1 MKIFAPQSLAIVA
14 MLIGAAAAAA
24 GNSAEVPEIAAIR
37 SATPE
42 TRAAAVA
49 TLWSAVAKRGTP
61 LLQLLPEQPGRMRAT
76 FVWQQPETE
85 NEPNVALIASFAPGG
100 SRQVVPFERLA
111 GTNVMQTSLLVDARA
126 RYRYYLAWPRG
137 RNDDPQAIWRMQANG
152 LTYELF
158 TDPHSRHSYVDDF
171 EGAPTPTSYFE
182 GPAAPAEAW
191 LQPDPSI
198 APGSIDTFEIA
209 STLLN
214 NSRRVSVY
222 TPAGYARS
230 TTRLPLLVLFD
241 REGYLLSVPTPT
253 ILDNL
258 IADGTVP
265 PLVAV
270 LVSAIDGTHRSKELS
285 ANARFAAFVVDE
297 LLPRVRK
304 DYRVTRDPRLTV
316 VAGSSLGGL
325 SSAYLGYLH
334 PETFGNVL
342 SLSGSYWW
350 HPSVDGDDE
359 HSTDQGS
366 GWLPRQYAAR
376 PRLPLRFYLAVGS
389 AEGAPMLTPNRLFRD
404 VLTAKGN
411 PLRYDEF
418 QGDHSYL
425 NWRDGLV
432 AGLRFL
438 LTQRTP

>member
-1 MKIFAPQSLAIVA
+1 MKTFASHALALVA
-14 MLIGAAAAAA
+14 LLTWVSSATAEH
-24 GNSAEVPEIAAIR
+24 SAEVPEITAIR

-49 TLWSAVAKRGTP
+49 ALWSAVEKRGTP
-61 LLQLLPEQPGRMRAT
+61 LLESVPGQPEQMRTT
-76 FVWQQPETE
+76 FLWRQTETD
-85 NEPNVALIASFAPGG
+85 NESNVGLIASFAPGG
-100 SRQVVPFERLA
+100 SRQVVPFERLP
-111 GTNVMQTSLLVDARA
+111 GTDVMQTSLLVDARA

-137 RNDDPQAIWRMQANG
+137 RNDDPQAVWRMQANG

-158 TDPHSRHSYVDDF
+158 ADPRSQHRYVDDF
-171 EGAPTPTSYFE
+171 DGAPTPTSYFE
-182 GPAAPAEAW
+182 GPSAPAEAW

-198 APGSIDTFEIA
+198 AAGAVDTFEITSA
-209 STLLN
+209 ILN
-214 NSRRVSVY
+214 NRRRVSVY
-222 TPAGYARS
+222 TPPGYARS
-230 TTRLPLLVLFD
+230 SKRLPLLVLFD

-258 IADGTVP
+258 ITDGTLP

-270 LVSAIDGTHRSKELS
+270 LVSAIDNTRRSEELA
-285 ANARFAAFVVDE
+285 ANAQFAKFVVDE

-304 DYRVTRDPRLTV
+304 NYRVTRDPRLTV

-350 HPSVDGDDE
+350 HPSADGE
-359 HSTDQGS
+359 HSTAQGS
-366 GWLPRQYAAR
+366 GWLPHQYAAR

-389 AEGAPMLTPNRLFRD
+389 AEGEPMLAPNRLFRD

-425 NWRDGLV
+425 NWRNGLV
-432 AGLRFL
+432 EGLSFL
-438 LTQRTP
+438 LPRPSP

>member
-1 MKIFAPQSLAIVA
+1 MKIFAPHAFAIVA
-14 MLIGAAAAAA
+14 MLTWVTSAAAEH
-24 GNSAEVPEIAAIR
+24 SAEVPEIAAIR
-37 SATPE
+37 SATPA

-49 TLWSAVAKRGTP
+49 ALWSAVAKRGTP
-61 LLQLLPEQPGRMRAT
+61 LLELVPGQPGRMRAT
-76 FVWQQPETE
+76 FVWRQTETE
-85 NEPNVALIASFAPGG
+85 NEPNVGLIASFAPGG
-100 SRQVVPFERLA
+100 SRQVVPFERLV
-111 GTNVMQTSLLVDARA
+111 GTDVMQTSLLVDTRA

-137 RNDDPQAIWRMQANG
+137 RNDDPQAIWRMPANG

-158 TDPHSRHSYVDDF
+158 ADPHSQRSYVDDF
-171 EGAPTPTSYFE
+171 EGAATPTSYFE
-182 GPAAPAEAW
+182 GPSAPAEPW

-198 APGSIDTFEIA
+198 TPGSIDTFEIA
-209 STLLN
+209 STVLN

-230 TTRLPLLVLFD
+230 TARLPMLVLFD

-258 IADGTVP
+258 IADGSVP

-270 LVSAIDGTHRSKELS
+270 LVSAIDGARRSEELA
-285 ANARFAAFVVDE
+285 ANAQFAAFVVDE

-350 HPSVDGDDE
+350 HPSVDGADE

-366 GWLPRQYAAR
+366 GWLPHQYAAR

-389 AEGAPMLTPNRLFRD
+389 GEGAPMLNPNRLFRD
-404 VLTAKGN
+404 VLAAKGN
-411 PLRYDEF
+411 PLHYEEF

-432 AGLRFL
+432 EGLRFL
-438 LTQRTP
+438 LPRRTP